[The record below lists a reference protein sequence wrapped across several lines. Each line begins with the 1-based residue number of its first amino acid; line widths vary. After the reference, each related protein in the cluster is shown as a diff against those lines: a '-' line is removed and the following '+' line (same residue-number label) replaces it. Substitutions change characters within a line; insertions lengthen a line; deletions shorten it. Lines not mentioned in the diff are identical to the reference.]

1 MTGYRSR
8 RYAESLAEVGEPLAL
23 QASGGWVLR
32 RRLPHAA
39 DVDAMGCYPLFA
51 CRDWRALR
59 GDLDRLAGDVV
70 ALSLIADPFG
80 DFDEPLLA
88 ATFPELCRPFKDHFV
103 VDLARRPE
111 LPAHHRRN
119 VRAAASRVSVE
130 RCEMP
135 PRHAADW
142 VALYRTLIARHDI
155 RGIAAFSA
163 ETLVRQLD
171 VPGLVMLRAVD
182 ASGTTAGMTLWIE
195 QDDVAYYHLG
205 AYSDAGYEAHASYAL
220 FDSALGFFADR
231 VRWADLGAGA
241 GVVANARDGLTRFK
255 RGWST
260 GTRLAFLCGRVFD
273 RAAYDRLVRVAG
285 TSGSAYF
292 PAYRAGEFA

>member
-8 RYAESLAEVGEPLAL
+8 RYAESLAEVGEPVAL
-23 QASGGWVLR
+23 DRSGGWVLR
-32 RRLPHAA
+32 RRVPYGP

-59 GDLDRLAGDVV
+59 ADLERLTGVV
-70 ALSLIADPFG
+70 ALSLVADPFG

-88 ATFPELCRPFKDHFV
+88 TTFPDLCRPFKDHFV
-103 VDLARRPE
+103 VDLARRPA
-111 LPAHHRRN
+111 LPVHHRRN
-119 VRAAASRVSVE
+119 VRTAAGQVIVE
-130 RCEMP
+130 RCDTP
-135 PRHAADW
+135 ARHAAEW
-142 VALYRTLIARHDI
+142 VALYRTLIARHGI

-163 ETLVRQLD
+163 EALAGQLD
-171 VPGLVMLRAVD
+171 VPGLVMLRATD
-182 ASGTTAGMTLWIE
+182 ASGAPVGMTLWIE

-220 FDSALGFFADR
+220 FDHALAFFGDR

-241 GVVANARDGLTRFK
+241 GAVPAANDGLTRFK

-260 GTRLAFLCGRVFD
+260 GTRPAFLCGRIFD
-273 RAAYDRLVRVAG
+273 RAAYDRLAQASG
-285 TSGSAYF
+285 ASGSSYF